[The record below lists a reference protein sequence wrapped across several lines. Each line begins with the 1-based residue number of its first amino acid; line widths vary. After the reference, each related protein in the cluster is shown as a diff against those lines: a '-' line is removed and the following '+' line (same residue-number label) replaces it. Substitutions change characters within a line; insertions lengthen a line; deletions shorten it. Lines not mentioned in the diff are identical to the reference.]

1 MRTYRFF
8 SAAFF
13 MLLLCGIAYSQSA
26 QQERLERHVYYF
38 ASDSLK
44 GRGAGTVNADKAARY
59 IVRQF
64 EEIGLEP
71 FFDGGYFQPFE
82 MYGTNTYKNVVAV
95 IPGNDPSL
103 KDEYIIIGAHYDH
116 LGIRDDKIY
125 NGADDNAS
133 GSAAVIEVARILKA
147 RQDQLKRSVI
157 VAAFDAEESG
167 LWGSKALAD
176 TLDLSKVKLMMSIDM
191 VGWLHEGKT
200 LQLEGAATIKDGR
213 KLLESEARKMQL
225 NITAKNFETKIMTAT
240 DTQGFAKESVP
251 TLAVTTGLKSPYHK
265 PEDDADLIDYQG
277 LDRITSYMADVTE
290 CFANQPSPL
299 PSGKIAAIHGGR
311 KKALEIGPVVSWA
324 NSYISFPKAA
334 FNGKTRDGFDA
345 GIAAQA
351 NLSKK
356 LAFEVKALYE
366 RLNAKYPDGEDLY
379 GSSLQYHQESVVVP
393 ASLLFCGGQ
402 SGMDFQVGFGGYY
415 GYILN
420 GGVREQFQPVA
431 DRNQWGICWSVGFQI
446 GKIKFSGER
455 RYQLNPLFIG
465 EGAPDARLYTGAVS
479 VSFLF

>member
-1 MRTYRFF
+1 MKTYRIF

-13 MLLLCGIAYSQSA
+13 MFLLCGIADAQSS
-26 QQERLERHVYYF
+26 QQERLTGHVYYF

-64 EEIGLEP
+64 EEMGLEP
-71 FFDGGYFQPFE
+71 FFEDGFFQPFE
-82 MYGTNTYKNVVAV
+82 MYDTDTYKNVVAV

-103 KDEYIIIGAHYDH
+103 KDEYIVIGAHYDH
-116 LGIRDDKIY
+116 LGIKDDEIY

-133 GSAAVIEVARILKA
+133 GSAALIEAARILKS
-147 RQDQLKRSVI
+147 RQDQLKRSII

-167 LWGSKALAD
+167 LWGSKALAEK
-176 TLDLSKVKLMMSIDM
+176 LDLDKVKLMMSIDM
-191 VGWLHEGKT
+191 VGWLREGKT

-213 KLLESEARKMQL
+213 KLLEAEARKMQL
-225 NITAKNFETKIMTAT
+225 DITAKDFETKILTAT

-265 PEDDADLIDYQG
+265 PEDDAELIDYHG

-324 NSYISFPKAA
+324 NSYISFPDAA

-351 NLSKK
+351 NISKK
-356 LAFEVKALYE
+356 TALEVKALYE

-379 GSSLQYHQESVVVP
+379 GSALKYYQESVVVP
-393 ASLLFCGGQ
+393 ATLLFSAGEAGV
-402 SGMDFQVGFGGYY
+402 DFTLGVGGYY
-415 GYILN
+415 GHALN
-420 GGVREQFQPVA
+420 SGIKDLSAPMA
-431 DRNQWGICWSVGFQI
+431 DKNQWGICWSIGFQI
-446 GKIKFSGER
+446 GKIKLSGER

-465 EGAPDARLYTGAVS
+465 EGAPDARLYTGAFGVC
-479 VSFLF
+479 FLF